1 MLSFPNAKINL
12 GLHVIERRPD
22 GYHNLETVFYPL
34 TLSDILEVLPGERF
48 QFQFSGLLL
57 DNEGGDNL
65 VVKAYS
71 LLKSEFDLPPV
82 RIHLHK
88 VIPFGAGLGG
98 GSSDAAYML
107 KMLSGMFGIGLSSE
121 QLRHFAA
128 KLGADSPFFIDN
140 QPSLATGIGD
150 ELTPIS
156 LDLGNYYIALVKPP
170 VGVNTAL
177 AYKAIRP
184 AKQQTSIKEIIL
196 QPVETWRE
204 RLTNDFEAPVFK
216 MFPEIA
222 SVKGTLYEL
231 GALYASMSG
240 SGSSVYGIFGESPC
254 NLHDHFSA
262 EHFVFGQAPA
272 SCRRK

>member
-12 GLHVIERRPD
+12 GLSVIERRPD

-34 TLSDILEVLPGERF
+34 ALSDILEILTGESF
-48 QFQFSGLLL
+48 QFNSSGLML
-57 DNEGGDNL
+57 DTEGDDNL

-107 KMLSGMFGIGLSSE
+107 KMLSRLFGLGLSPE
-121 QLRHFAA
+121 QLRKYAA
-128 KLGADSPFFIDN
+128 KLGADCPYFIDN
-140 QPSLATGIGD
+140 HPSLATGIGN

-156 LDLGNYYIALVKPP
+156 LDLGKYYIALVKPP
-170 VGVNTAL
+170 FGVNTAL
-177 AYKAIRP
+177 AYKAVKPPGR
-184 AKQQTSIKEIIL
+184 QTSIRDILL
-196 QPVETWRE
+196 QPVETWKE
-204 RLTNDFEAPVFK
+204 CLSNDFETPVFK

-222 SVKGTLYEL
+222 SVKDTLYEL
-231 GALYASMSG
+231 GAVYASMSG
-240 SGSSVYGIFGESPC
+240 SGSSVYAIFTESPG
-254 NLHDHFSA
+254 NLHEHFSPDY
-262 EHFVFGQAPA
+262 FVFGQAPA
-272 SCRRK
+272 SYR

>member
-12 GLHVIERRPD
+12 GLSVIERRPD

-34 TLSDILEVLPGERF
+34 ALSDILEVLPGESF
-48 QFQFSGLLL
+48 QFHSSGILL
-57 DNEGGDNL
+57 DNKGGDNL
-65 VVKAYS
+65 VIKAYT

-98 GSSDAAYML
+98 GSSDAAHML
-107 KMLSGMFGIGLSSE
+107 KMLSLMFGLGLSSQE
-121 QLRHFAA
+121 LQHYAA
-128 KLGADSPFFIDN
+128 KLGADCPYFIGN

-150 ELTPIS
+150 QLTPIS
-156 LDLGNYYIALVKPP
+156 LDLGKYYFALVKPP
-170 VGVNTAL
+170 FGVNTAL

-184 AKQQTSIKEIIL
+184 SKHQTSIKDIML
-196 QPVETWRE
+196 QPVETWKE
-204 RLTNDFEAPVFK
+204 CLNNDFETPVFK

-222 SVKGTLYEL
+222 SVKRSLYEL

-240 SGSSVYGIFGESPC
+240 SGSSVYGIFQESPG
-254 NLHDHFSA
+254 NLHEYFSA
-262 EHFVFGQAPA
+262 DYFVFGQVPS
-272 SCRRK
+272 SCR